1 MTPPTRVHGR
11 VRLTAGLLAASMA
24 VLTACGGASSD
35 SAKPDQDGG
44 KSRQSLALNAAA
56 GESGLAE
63 AGKPQRGGDLIY
75 GLESEST
82 AGFCLSEANLAISGM
97 TVARAF
103 YDTLTVPNA
112 EGGYTPYLAKS
123 VTPNAD
129 YTAWTI
135 KLRPDVTFHD
145 GSKLDATVVKNNLDA
160 YRGTYPGRS
169 SLLFTFILTDV
180 ADTRVVDPLTVE
192 VTTKRPWVSF
202 PAYLFSSAR
211 LGIMAQAQLD
221 ASATDC
227 ANHPI
232 GTGPFRF
239 VSWTKNQELKGEAN
253 PDYWQ
258 IAPDGKPYPYVDTI
272 AFRPIP
278 DDSVRVNAVEAGDVS
293 LIHTDEGDPI
303 KNSLAP
309 MRDEGKINLFVSD
322 DQAEVNFLQLNT
334 SIPPFDDLRMRQA
347 LAHAVDREDSNRRLN
362 AGLLQVASG
371 PMGPG
376 SMGYLTDAGMP
387 AYDPAA
393 ARKLI
398 EQYRA
403 DTGDD
408 GSFIVTSG
416 PSPSDKRNAEQIQ
429 RQAEA
434 VGLKVT
440 VQSVDQSALIDRAIA
455 GEYQGMVFRN
465 FPGGDPDEN
474 YVWWYGDGNLVNFGK
489 WDDAELN
496 ALLDQGR
503 QTADPAARKKIYQ
516 DVNRIMATKVYGL
529 WNTYALWAIALGP
542 NVHNVLGP
550 PLPGADPSKPGDA
563 TTDDLARQPST
574 GLATAHPLLGMWIS
588 K

>member
-1 MTPPTRVHGR
+1 MAHLRLPRVA
-11 VRLTAGLLAASMA
+11 LAICLLAA
-24 VLTACGGASSD
+24 TACSKDEASTPTID
-35 SAKPDQDGG
+35 IGAKPV
-44 KSRQSLALNAAA
+44 
-56 GESGLAE
+56 ESGLAD
-63 AGKPQRGGDLIY
+63 AGKPQRGGQLVYAMEADNLNYCLPEAQMAMAGMQVTRAIY
-75 GLESEST
+75 DPL
-82 AGFCLSEANLAISGM
+82 
-97 TVARAF
+97 V
-103 YDTLTVPNA
+103 VPNA
-112 EGGYTPYLAKS
+112 EGGYSPYLAQS
-123 VTPNAD
+123 VEPNPD
-129 YTAWTI
+129 FTEWTI
-135 KLRPDVTFHD
+135 RLRDGVTFTN
-145 GSKLDATVVKNNLDA
+145 GEKLDAKLVRDNLDA
-160 YRGTYPGRS
+160 YRGAPSYGDDNEPNPRS
-169 SLLFTFILTDV
+169 ALLMPFFFRDV
-180 ADTRVVDPLTVE
+180 ADVIATDDMTVT
-192 VTTKRPWVSF
+192 VKTTRPWVAF
-202 PAYLFSSAR
+202 PATLYASGRVA
-211 LGIMAQAQLD
+211 IMARAQLE
-221 ASATDC
+221 ASKEDC
-227 ANHPI
+227 TTKPI
-232 GTGPFRF
+232 GSGPFSVASWDIG
-239 VSWTKNQELKGEAN
+239 VSLKLVRN
-253 PDYWQ
+253 PNYWQ
-258 IAPDGKPYPYVDTI
+258 KAEDGKPYPYVDTI

-376 SMGYLTDAGMP
+376 SMGYLTDPGMP

-398 EQYRA
+398 EQYKA

-542 NVHNVLGP
+542 DVHNVLGP
-550 PLPGADPSKPGDA
+550 PLPGPDPSKPGDG
-563 TTDDLARQPST
+563 TTDDPARQPST

-588 K
+588 Q

>member
-1 MTPPTRVHGR
+1 MNPPARPLRR
-11 VRLTAGLLAASMA
+11 VRLTATLLATSLTLA
-24 VLTACGGASSD
+24 TACGGASSED
-35 SAKPDQDGG
+35 AKSDGNG
-44 KSRQSLALNAAA
+44 GEARQTLALNAAA

-63 AGKPQRGGDLIY
+63 AGEPQRGGDLVY
-75 GLESEST
+75 GIESEST

-112 EGGYTPYLAKS
+112 AGGYTPYLAKS
-123 VTPNAD
+123 VTPNDD

-135 KLRPDVTFHD
+135 KLRPEITFHD
-145 GSKLDATVVKNNLDA
+145 GSPLDATVVKNNLDA
-160 YRGTYPGRS
+160 YRGKYPGRAS
-169 SLLFTFILTDV
+169 MLFTFILSDV
-180 ADTRVVDPLTVE
+180 SDTRVIDPLTVE

-221 ASATDC
+221 ASAADC
-227 ANHPI
+227 ADHPI

-258 IAPDGKPYPYVDTI
+258 IAPDGEPYPYVDTI

-293 LIHTDEGDPI
+293 AVHMDEGDPI
-303 KNSLAP
+303 KNSLVP
-309 MRDEGKINLFVSD
+309 LRDSGKINLFVSD

-334 SIPPFDDLRMRQA
+334 SIPPFDDVRMRQA
-347 LAHAVDREDSNRRLN
+347 LAHAVDRDNNNQRLN

-376 SMGYLTDAGMP
+376 SMGYLADAGMP

-398 EQYRA
+398 DQYRA
-403 DTGDD
+403 DTGHD
-408 GSFIVTSG
+408 GSFMVTAG

-434 VGLKVT
+434 VGLEVT
-440 VQSVDQSALIDRAIA
+440 IQTIDQSALIDRAIA
-455 GEYQGMVFRN
+455 GDFQGMVFRN

-496 ALLDQGR
+496 ALLDEGR
-503 QTADPAARKKIYQ
+503 QTADPAARKKIYE

-542 NVHNVLGP
+542 DVHNVLGP
-550 PLPGADPSKPGDA
+550 PLPGPDPSKPGDG
-563 TTDDLARQPST
+563 TTDDPARQPST

-588 K
+588 Q

>member
-1 MTPPTRVHGR
+1 MT
-11 VRLTAGLLAASMA
+11 AAVVA
-24 VLTACGGASSD
+24 ACLIGVTACGGASSD
-35 SAKPDQDGG
+35 KGNKSAADDAKA
-44 KSRQSLALNAAA
+44 RRSLGLNAAA
-56 GESGLAE
+56 GESGLSE
-63 AGKPQRGGDLIY
+63 AGEPQRGGDLVY

-82 AGFCLSEANLAISGM
+82 AGYCLSEAQLAISGM

-112 EGGYTPYLAKS
+112 AGEYVPYLAQS
-123 VTPNAD
+123 VTPND
-129 YTAWTI
+129 DFTSWTI
-135 KLRPDVTFHD
+135 KLRPDISFHD
-145 GSKLDATVVKNNLDA
+145 GSPLDATVVKNNLDA
-160 YRGTYPGRS
+160 YRGQYPGRS
-169 SLLFTFILTDV
+169 SLLFAFILSDV
-180 ADTRVVDPLTVE
+180 SDTKVVDPLTVE

-227 ANHPI
+227 ADKPI

-253 PDYWQ
+253 PGYWQ
-258 IAPDGKPYPYVDTI
+258 IAPDGQPYPYVDTI
-272 AFRPIP
+272 TFRPIP

-293 LIHTDEGDPI
+293 AVHMDEGDPI
-303 KNSLAP
+303 KTSLVP
-309 MRDEGKINLFVSD
+309 LRDEGKINLFVSD

-334 SIPPFDDLRMRQA
+334 SIPPFNDLRMRQA
-347 LAHAVDREDSNRRLN
+347 LAHAVDRDGNNQRLN
-362 AGLLQVASG
+362 AGVLQVASG

-376 SMGYLTDAGMP
+376 SMGYLADAGMP

-398 EQYRA
+398 EQYRS

-440 VQSVDQSALIDRAIA
+440 IQSVDQSALIDRAIA
-455 GEYQGMVFRN
+455 GEYEGMVFRN

-474 YVWWYGDGNLVNFGK
+474 YVWWYGKDNLVNFGR
-489 WDDAELN
+489 WDDSELN
-496 ALLDQGR
+496 SLLDEGR
-503 QTADPAARKKIYQ
+503 QTADPAARRKIYQ

-529 WNTYALWAIALGP
+529 WNTYALWAIALGS

-550 PLPGADPSKPGDA
+550 PLPGEDPSQPGPA
-563 TTDDLARQPST
+563 TTDDPARQPST
-574 GLATAHPLLGMWIS
+574 GLATAHPLLGMWMEQ
-588 K
+588 